1 MELVTASVNR
11 RIETPYVR
19 LEMRPNGILVAWY
32 KAGTKI
38 DLPTANEIVAS
49 RIAFTGESTFPVL
62 LYIEGLVTIERKART
77 YISSPDGVKFLS
89 AAAIMEDSPFAAAVG
104 NLFSTLNNP
113 FKIPVRIFTKPQAAI
128 DWLLDKHFQWKSAQ
142 EKGKNG

>member
-1 MELVTASVNR
+1 MEPVTTSVNR

-19 LEMRPNGILVAWY
+19 LELRPDGILVAWY
-32 KAGTKI
+32 KKGTKI
-38 DLPTANEIVAS
+38 DLPTAHEIVAS

-62 LYIEGLVTIERKART
+62 LYIEGLVTIEREARA
-77 YISSPDGVKFLS
+77 YISSPEGVKYLS

-113 FKIPVRIFTKPQAAI
+113 FKIPVRIFTKPQSAI
-128 DWLLDKHFQWKSAQ
+128 IWLLDKHLQWTTAR
-142 EKGKNG
+142 EKDKHG